1 MKKLFE
7 RITNGKYTEPL
18 VENEKYELLFQ
29 KGVNIEQYHVY
40 RKDETHILT
49 VNVYPHEKVDIITL
63 ISWESPE
70 VEEVKDICIELFR
83 DLKIY
88 LKQEVQ

>member
-7 RITNGKYTEPL
+7 KITNGRYTEPF
-18 VENEKYELLFQ
+18 VENEKYSLLFQ
-29 KGVNIEQYHVY
+29 RGINIEQYHVY
-40 RKDETHILT
+40 RKDQTHILT

-63 ISWESPE
+63 IPWGSPE
-70 VEEVKDICIELFR
+70 VEEVKAICKELFR

-88 LKQEVQ
+88 LKQKVQ